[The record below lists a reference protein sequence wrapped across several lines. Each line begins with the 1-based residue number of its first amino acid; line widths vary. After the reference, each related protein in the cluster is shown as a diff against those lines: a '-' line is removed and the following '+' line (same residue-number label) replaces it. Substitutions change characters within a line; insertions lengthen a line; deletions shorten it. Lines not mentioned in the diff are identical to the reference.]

1 MRIAVLLINFGEP
14 AEPVLE
20 QVTPFLERIFL
31 QNADLE
37 ADRAA
42 QARATQLAADRAPQ
56 LVEAYQAIGGSP
68 LDQQARAQAEALKEE
83 LAARDVDADVQAV
96 FQFTPPFIR
105 EGVARARDERAD
117 VLVGLPVYPMC
128 GQSTTVAALDSVRD
142 ALEELDWEVPF
153 IAVAGWH
160 RHPAYLAMRAE
171 HIRSFARERELDLQD
186 PDTILYFSAH
196 GTPVKYITEGNR
208 YDRYVE
214 EHCRD
219 IAEALGVGDRF
230 AVGFQNHTNR
240 RIAWTWPDNE
250 EHIETLAERRL
261 VVDAVSFIHE
271 QSETL
276 DELDREL
283 RAEVEELGKE
293 MYRVPVPHDDPRFAD
308 VLADLV
314 GHGLGQSSAEGL
326 ALASCRCRPIP
337 GTWCTNGTRD
347 LPPSPYVK
355 SSSYRASDPD
365 QAPAS
370 DPATSPDPESSP
382 ASRPGPDPG
391 PSTDPGPGSAA
402 SPSFELPP

>member
-1 MRIAVLLINFGEP
+1 MPPLTQPGRSGVDTAGDDVLRIAVLLINFGEP

-37 ADRAA
+37 AGRAARARAA
-42 QARATQLAADRAPQ
+42 QLAAERAPH
-56 LVEAYQAIGGSP
+56 LVEAYRAIGGSP
-68 LDQQARAQAEALKEE
+68 LDEQAQAQAEALHEE
-83 LAARDVDADVQAV
+83 LVARNVDAQVQAV
-96 FQFTPPFIR
+96 FQFTPPFIN

-128 GQSTTVAALDSVRD
+128 GQSTTVAALDSVRG

-171 HIRSFARERELDLQD
+171 HIRSFVRERELDLRD

-250 EHIETLAERRL
+250 ERIRTLAERRL
-261 VVDAVSFIHE
+261 VVDPVSFIHE

-293 MYRVPVPHDDPRFAD
+293 MYRVPVPHGDPRFAG

-337 GTWCTNGTRD
+337 GTWCTNGARD
-347 LPPSPYVK
+347 LPPSPYIG
-355 SSSYRASDPD
+355 
-365 QAPAS
+365 PAS
-370 DPATSPDPESSP
+370 DPESSP
-382 ASRPGPDPG
+382 ASRPGADPE
-391 PSTDPGPGSAA
+391 PSSASRP
-402 SPSFELPP
+402 SPELPP

>member
-42 QARATQLAADRAPQ
+42 RARAAQLAADRAPQ
-56 LVEAYQAIGGSP
+56 LMEAYQAIGGSP
-68 LDQQARAQAEALKEE
+68 LEEQARAQAEALGEE
-83 LAARDVDADVQAV
+83 FVARDVDAQVHAV
-96 FQFTPPFIR
+96 FQFTPPFID

-142 ALEELDWEVPF
+142 ALEELDWAVPF

-171 HIRSFARERELDLQD
+171 HIRSFVREQELDLRD
-186 PDTILYFSAH
+186 PGTILYFSAH

-219 IAEALGVGDRF
+219 IATALGVGDRF

-240 RIAWTWPDNE
+240 RIAWTRPDNE
-250 EHIETLAERRL
+250 ERIRTLAERRL

-293 MYRVPVPHDDPRFAD
+293 MYRVPVPHGDPRFAG
-308 VLADLV
+308 VLVDLV
-314 GHGLGQSSAEGL
+314 GQALGQSWVEEVP
-326 ALASCRCRPIP
+326 LASCRCRPVP
-337 GTWCTNGTRD
+337 GTWCTNGARD
-347 LPPSPYVK
+347 LPPSPYIG
-355 SSSYRASDPD
+355 PH
-365 QAPAS
+365 
-370 DPATSPDPESSP
+370 PDPESSP
-382 ASRPGPDPG
+382 ACRPGPASSSR
-391 PSTDPGPGSAA
+391 PSS
-402 SPSFELPP
+402 SPSRSSSPSPELPP

>member
-42 QARATQLAADRAPQ
+42 GARAAQLAADRAPQ
-56 LVEAYQAIGGSP
+56 LVEAYRAIGGSP
-68 LDQQARAQAEALKEE
+68 LEEQARAQAKALDEE
-83 LAARDVDADVQAV
+83 LVARDVDAQVHAV
-96 FQFTPPFIR
+96 FQFTPPFID

-117 VLVGLPVYPMC
+117 VVVGLPVYPMC

-142 ALEELDWEVPF
+142 ALEELDWAVPF

-171 HIRSFARERELDLQD
+171 HISSFVRERELDLRD
-186 PDTILYFSAH
+186 PGTILYFSAH

-219 IAEALGVGDRF
+219 IATALGVGDRF

-240 RIAWTWPDNE
+240 RIAWTRPDNE
-250 EHIETLAERRL
+250 ERIRTLAERRL

-283 RAEVEELGKE
+283 RAEVEGLGKE
-293 MYRVPVPHDDPRFAD
+293 MYRVPVPHGDPRFAG
-308 VLADLV
+308 VLVDLV
-314 GHGLGQSSAEGL
+314 GQALGQSWVEEVP
-326 ALASCRCRPIP
+326 LASCRCRPIP
-337 GTWCTNGTRD
+337 GTWCTNGARD
-347 LPPSPYVK
+347 LPPSPYIE
-355 SSSYRASDPD
+355 PH
-365 QAPAS
+365 
-370 DPATSPDPESSP
+370 PDPESSP
-382 ASRPGPDPG
+382 ASRPGPA
-391 PSTDPGPGSAA
+391 S
-402 SPSFELPP
+402 SPSPSSSPSPELPP